1 MTNTQPEVLC
11 YDQNVQARERNGM
24 ATTEGPRHRQ
34 AGSGAVRLP
43 LKAGGLY
50 FGAMFVLGWVTGLI
64 RELLIIPLLGRTTG
78 IVVEA
83 LILIGAM
90 VVVVGWINWLLEG
103 PFSIGTRA
111 VMALVAIG
119 LLLPVE
125 IVGAWLFRGQTPA
138 KFLFPSEIISA
149 VVQWGLLLVF
159 TVMPLLVG
167 RRWTLGD
174 DIAS

>member
-64 RELLIIPLLGRTTG
+64 SELLIRDRARGKVWRESDLQDLNRNCWF
-78 IVVEA
+78 VVA
-83 LILIGAM
+83 
-90 VVVVGWINWLLEG
+90 VREG
-103 PFSIGTRA
+103 TKR
-111 VMALVAIG
+111 
-119 LLLPVE
+119 
-125 IVGAWLFRGQTPA
+125 Q
-138 KFLFPSEIISA
+138 
-149 VVQWGLLLVF
+149 
-159 TVMPLLVG
+159 
-167 RRWTLGD
+167 
-174 DIAS
+174 

>member
-64 RELLIIPLLGRTTG
+64 RELLIRDRARGKVWRESDLQDLNRNCWF
-78 IVVEA
+78 VVA
-83 LILIGAM
+83 AR
-90 VVVVGWINWLLEG
+90 EG
-103 PFSIGTRA
+103 TKRH
-111 VMALVAIG
+111 
-119 LLLPVE
+119 
-125 IVGAWLFRGQTPA
+125 
-138 KFLFPSEIISA
+138 EIISA
-149 VVQWGLLLVF
+149 KALPAAYWDRGRTAPGMPSARQQYQQTTFRPAPPSSLGLQPQWSEA
-159 TVMPLLVG
+159 
-167 RRWTLGD
+167 LGCGV
-174 DIAS
+174 AL